1 MRNERFENSGTSNET
16 TSTSQLVRY
25 GHDRLVLLQLLRTY
39 GAGFTTEECFFRETG
54 RPFKKIS
61 VTFVTFFARLG
72 FLPPWAGLRDA
83 HLLPRVW
90 ALFLR
95 AWLLLSATET
105 LTRESQTGLD
115 PGQHILKTVGQW
127 GGAGWGAQVAQPGAS
142 PCTSA
147 TRCASGEP
155 RHSWV

>member
-16 TSTSQLVRY
+16 TSQLVRY

-72 FLPPWAGLRDA
+72 LLPPWAGLRDA
-83 HLLPRVW
+83 SP
-90 ALFLR
+90 ALGLGSPFSTEGM
-95 AWLLLSATET
+95 AAPLSN
-105 LTRESQTGLD
+105 
-115 PGQHILKTVGQW
+115 
-127 GGAGWGAQVAQPGAS
+127 
-142 PCTSA
+142 
-147 TRCASGEP
+147 
-155 RHSWV
+155 